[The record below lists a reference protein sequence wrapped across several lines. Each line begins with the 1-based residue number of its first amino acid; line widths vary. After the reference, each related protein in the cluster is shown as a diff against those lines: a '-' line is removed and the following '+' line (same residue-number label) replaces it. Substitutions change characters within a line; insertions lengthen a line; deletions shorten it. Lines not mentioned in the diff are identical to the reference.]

1 MAAEMDWDKTV
12 GAAEDV
18 RRIFEHIPAI
28 LVGLEG
34 PDHRFVAVNAAYRGF
49 SPLLDTVGQPARE
62 VYPEL
67 EGQQI
72 YEMLDRVYQTG
83 EPQSGS
89 EWRLQTDYDGS
100 GVEER
105 YFDFVVT
112 PRRRADGSIEGVQLI
127 VDDVTSRVRARQAA
141 EARVEELS
149 ERYRN
154 VRDSATVMQQAL
166 LAASV
171 PVVPGADIAAE
182 YLVAAEDT
190 AAGGDWFDALALGD
204 RLVLVVGDV
213 VGHGV
218 EAAAVMSQLR
228 TALRMQISTGY
239 TVVEALE
246 AVDRFHKQVPGSK
259 SATMCVGSLDFTSGE
274 FQYCTAGHPPPL
286 LVTADASARYVEPTG
301 AGPLGSGTGFPV
313 RSEVLNIGDAIL
325 FYTDG
330 LIERPG
336 RPLEA
341 STAEFADLAA
351 SIASGS
357 GGFVL
362 DAPARPID
370 RLCSDTLELLLRSTG
385 YNDDV
390 TLLAMQRRAPTPPLH
405 ITLDATINA
414 ARTVRAQLR
423 EWLAEIG
430 ADHSDIAD
438 IVHAISEFVEN
449 AVEHG
454 YATDVSKGIVVEAAL
469 AGDGNVRASVIDR
482 GQWKDHRDGARG
494 RGRGLAM
501 AEALVSEARIMHG
514 AGGTTATLTHRLSR
528 PARFVT
534 DTMVRR
540 AAFQQTID
548 SEFVS
553 LVESG
558 RIVVRGDVDSTTAAT
573 LDRQIAVESR
583 SGIAPVTIDLSAV
596 THLGSAGVG
605 ALAAACD
612 RARKQGTECVL
623 VAPPGSPAHHVLS
636 LVQLPVVGADTE
648 DIFAQEQ
655 AAQRACTGVP
665 STIACTRSR
674 HDMAQPGIFWRNAWR
689 VEVKSMFS
697 RESTPVMLPGKT
709 QVGDRLPDRSS

>member
-228 TALRMQISTGY
+228 TALRMQISAGY

-341 STAEFADLAA
+341 STTEFADLAA

-648 DIFAQEQ
+648 DIFAQE
-655 AAQRACTGVP
+655 
-665 STIACTRSR
+665 
-674 HDMAQPGIFWRNAWR
+674 
-689 VEVKSMFS
+689 
-697 RESTPVMLPGKT
+697 
-709 QVGDRLPDRSS
+709 